1 MPFILPT
8 LVTLLAFAANSLLN
22 RGALQYELIGPGELT
37 ILRVAF
43 GALTLFLTITW
54 NFIYV
59 LPITEVTV
67 GALARLLVPTF
78 ALILGALFLQ
88 EVVNPRTT
96 LSAVLIVGGLDLGS
110 LLKGSPP
117 FQGFTLQQC

>member
-8 LVTLLAFAANSLLN
+8 LVTLLAFAANSLHN

-96 LSAVLIVGGLDLGS
+96 LSAVLIVGGLDLGC
-110 LLKGSPP
+110 LLKGRPP